1 MPERTLF
8 HRLRSLF
15 IGLLI
20 VAGLSACGWLPEVID
35 PTSDWSANRLYSEAK
50 DASNTGNYQTA
61 IDYFEK
67 LQARYPFG
75 RFAQQAQLE
84 LIYAHYKNDDPDL
97 AIATADRFIKMHPRH
112 PFVDYAYYLK
122 GLVNYNRGSGLLDR
136 IIPTDPARTDTDAA
150 QQAYNDFSELL
161 RLFPDSKYA
170 QDARQRMVFLH
181 TNLAA
186 YEINVANYYMRRGAY
201 VAAVNRAK
209 YVLENYAQTPAVADA
224 LAIVTRAYHQLDLND
239 LAEDSLRVLRL
250 NYPEDPRVSELT
262 DLLEGREG
270 RRPFS
275 LFGNLF

>member
-8 HRLRSLF
+8 NRLRSLF
-15 IGLLI
+15 IGLLL
-20 VAGLSACGWLPEVID
+20 VVGLSACGWLPEVID

-122 GLVNYNRGSGLLDR
+122 GLVNYDRGSGLLDR

-150 QQAYNDFSELL
+150 QQAYDDFAELL
-161 RLFPDSKYA
+161 RIFPNSKYA

-186 YEINVANYYMRRGAY
+186 YEINVAIYYMRRGAY

-209 YVLENYAQTPAVADA
+209 YVLENYARTPAVADA

-239 LAEDSLRVLRL
+239 LAGDSLRVLRL
-250 NYPEDPRVSELT
+250 NYPEDPQVSELT
-262 DLLEGREG
+262 DLLEGRES
-270 RRPFS
+270 RSPFS